1 MKRVILWLMLVLVSP
16 PLLAFDHRHTQW
28 NRLLQ
33 RHVVVIEDGRATRL
47 RYAALA
53 TEHPALRAYLDQLS
67 AVTVKD
73 YAAWTRAQ
81 QLAFLINAYN
91 AFTVEKV
98 LSRYPNLSS
107 IRDFGRFFG
116 NPWRDRFFTLL
127 GADRNLDEVEK
138 GLILA
143 PGVFDEPRVHF
154 ALNCA
159 SVGCPA
165 LRPEAYDARTL
176 DRQLA
181 QQTRLFLSDRSRNGF
196 NPQTGEL
203 EVSKIFD
210 WYDDDFIQAA
220 PGQGSVAGYLA
231 GYADQLADQSRLRA
245 LIRAAKVPLGF
256 RDYDWSLND
265 GSRSGID

>member
-1 MKRVILWLMLVLVSP
+1 MLVLASA
-16 PLLAFDHRHTQW
+16 PLLAFDHWHSQW
-28 NRLLQ
+28 NDLLQ
-33 RHVVVIEDGRATRL
+33 RYVVVIEGGRATRL

-67 AVTVKD
+67 AVTMTD
-73 YAAWTRAQ
+73 YSAWNRAQ
-81 QLAFLINAYN
+81 RLAFLINAYN

-98 LSRYPNLSS
+98 LSRYPDLAS

-116 NPWRDRFFTLL
+116 NPWRDRFFSLL
-127 GADRNLDEVEK
+127 GAERSLDELER
-138 GLILA
+138 GLILD

-165 LRPEAYDARTL
+165 LRAGAYDAKSL
-176 DRQLA
+176 DLQLA
-181 QQTRLFLSDRSRNGF
+181 QQAHLFLSDHSRNGF

-231 GYADQLADQSRLRA
+231 DYADQLADQPRGNRS
-245 LIRAAKVPLGF
+245 VPPFIEGGLG
-256 RDYDWSLND
+256 
-265 GSRSGID
+265 GI